1 MGRYR
6 GGMER
11 TREVHEIRA
20 ATVDLFARHSDWE
33 HRRQALR
40 ESLCE
45 LDADVL
51 ALQELVVGGGADT
64 ARELLG
70 EGYQLPHRTTG
81 LVSGR
86 AHRGASVASR

>member
-51 ALQELVVGGGADT
+51 ALQALVVGGVADT
-64 ARELLG
+64 ARLLLG
-70 EGYQLPHRTTG
+70 EGDQLNSENIG
-81 LVSGR
+81 
-86 AHRGASVASR
+86 